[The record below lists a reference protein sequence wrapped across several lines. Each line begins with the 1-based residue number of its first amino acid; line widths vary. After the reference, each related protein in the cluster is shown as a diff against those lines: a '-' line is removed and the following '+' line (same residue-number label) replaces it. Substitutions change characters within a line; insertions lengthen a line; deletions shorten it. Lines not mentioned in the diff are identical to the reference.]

1 MIVATVEESRRID
14 ELSQKVTPAELLM
27 EAAGSAAAVY
37 VRRALSK
44 TNGRLAIVCGPGNNG
59 GDGLVVA
66 RILASDFGAVS
77 VSTYLVGPSAKR
89 STLFKV
95 NLERLERSGAQTVD
109 LADHPHA
116 LEDLKKADVIV
127 DAIFGIGLG
136 KDVASPYSEVIQ
148 AIDSSRAYVISLDT
162 PSGLDAD
169 RGVVRGNAV
178 KADET
183 LTFGVAKRGF
193 FVSEGPERVGK
204 LRVLPIGFPARIATE
219 TASSQS
225 LFGRKEAAPLLERLA
240 RKPSSNKARH
250 GHALVLA
257 GSPGT
262 WGAGVLS
269 AMAAF
274 RVGAGYVTLASGEE
288 PVGILGQHPEIM
300 TAEAKSPKLWE
311 KPKWTAAAVG
321 PGLGTGTG
329 TGTLELIEKLKDYEK
344 VVLDADAIT
353 VIAQKK
359 LWPLPSTWILTPHAG
374 ELSRITGRS
383 AQEIEADRF
392 AAAEEAAELLGCLVL
407 LKGYRTV
414 VSAQGKT
421 TVVLSGNAALAK
433 AGTGDTLTGFIV
445 GLMAQGLEPREA
457 ALTGSYLH
465 GLLADEWVSSGR
477 DASSLVA
484 SDLADRLPKLL
495 KRIHS

>member
-14 ELSQKVTPAELLM
+14 ELSQELTPSELLM
-27 EAAGSAAAVY
+27 EAAGSAAATY

-44 TNGRLAIVCGPGNNG
+44 TKGRLAVLCGPGNNG

-66 RILASDFGAVS
+66 RILASDLGAESAVA
-77 VSTYLVGPSAKR
+77 TYLVGPSAKR
-89 STLFKV
+89 SPLFKA
-95 NLERLERSGAQTVD
+95 NLERLERSGAATID

-116 LEDLKKADVIV
+116 IDDLKNADVIV
-127 DAIFGIGLG
+127 DSIFGIGLG
-136 KDVASPYSEVIQ
+136 KDVGSPYAEVIS
-148 AIDSSRAYVISLDT
+148 AINSSKAFVIALDT

-169 RGVVRGNAV
+169 RGVVRAV
-178 KADET
+178 AVEADET
-183 LTFGVAKRGF
+183 LTFGIAKRGF
-193 FVSEGPERVGK
+193 FVSEGPEKVGK
-204 LRVLPIGFPARIATE
+204 LRVLPIGFPRDVVVE
-219 TASSQS
+219 TAATQS
-225 LFGRKEAAPLLERLA
+225 LFGRKEASPLLARLA

-274 RVGAGYVTLASGEE
+274 RIGAGYVTLASAQE
-288 PVGILGQHPEIM
+288 PVGILGAHPEIM
-300 TAEAKSPKLWE
+300 TAEALSPKLWE

-321 PGLGTGTG
+321 PGLGTGEE
-329 TGTLELIEKLKDYEK
+329 TLSLIEKLKGFEK

-359 LWPLPSTWILTPHAG
+359 LWPLPPTWILTPHAG

-383 AQEIEADRF
+383 AKEIEADRF
-392 AAAEEAAELLGCLVL
+392 TAAEEAAELLGCLVL

-414 VSAQGKT
+414 VSGHGKT
-421 TVVLSGNAALAK
+421 TTVLSGNAALAK
-433 AGTGDTLTGFIV
+433 AGTGDTLTGFIA
-445 GLMAQGLEPREA
+445 GLLAQGLEPREA
-457 ALTGSYLH
+457 ALAGSYLH
-465 GLLADEWVSSGR
+465 GLLADDWVASGR